1 MIQVLVAE
9 KCQLLMIKKC
19 QSPKNVCL
27 FNILRLFLMVK
38 IEGICTCLRG
48 ADGGRSGGADVAI
61 EVATMQNWPSLVLP
75 VVSPL
80 LLSLSCDYQKNK
92 GNQKNSCHHQSLL
105 LIAHEQICLWEN
117 WHIITMKG
125 LLLRRFLRHESG
137 QSVTILK
144 EKVIERVSS

>member
-19 QSPKNVCL
+19 QSPKNVWL

-38 IEGICTCLRG
+38 IVGMQIEGICTCLGG

-61 EVATMQNWPSLVLP
+61 EVATMQNWPSLLLP

-80 LLSLSCDYQKNK
+80 LLSLSCDYQKNRS
-92 GNQKNSCHHQSLL
+92 NQKNSCHHQSLL
-105 LIAHEQICLWEN
+105 LIADEQICL
-117 WHIITMKG
+117 
-125 LLLRRFLRHESG
+125 
-137 QSVTILK
+137 
-144 EKVIERVSS
+144 